1 MTTYLGDVSDLD
13 LASYIRPGD
22 TVAWGQA
29 CAEPLTLTG
38 ALIEQREQLAGVR
51 CFTGVSAALRPEH
64 CDHLSV
70 TSYTAAGAN
79 RALARAGALDIL
91 AAHYSELPAILAAG
105 PQRVDVVLLSL
116 PPPARTAPSGLAS
129 GLTMWPP

>member
-1 MTTYLGDVSDLD
+1 VTTYLGDVSNLD

-51 CFTGVSAALRPEH
+51 CFTGISSALRPEH
-64 CDHLSV
+64 CDHLSI

-79 RALARAGALDIL
+79 RALALAGSLDIL

-105 PQRVDVVLLSL
+105 PQRVDIVLLSL
-116 PPPARTAPSGLAS
+116 PPQGPDTGPNLSRNLR
-129 GLTMWPP
+129 